1 MLKRLILAAALALT
15 HAGTALA
22 AHPLITDDT
31 GTQGKG
37 KFQLEVTGE
46 AGRDKERLGG
56 VVTRETGGELA
67 VALSAGLSDTVDL
80 VVGVPWVWSRVKED
94 GILTGDEQGIG
105 DLCLELK
112 WRLLELGG
120 FSLAVKPGV
129 TIPTGDEHKGLGN
142 GKASYG
148 ATLIASQELGPV
160 TLHANGAYS
169 RNEYKIA
176 VDREL
181 NRHDIWHAS
190 VAGVYRAAQN
200 LQLLANYGMES
211 NGEHG
216 NDTWPAFLLGGVIYT
231 VAENLDLDLGV
242 KRGLSGPEADL
253 TYLAGVAYRF

>member
-1 MLKRLILAAALALT
+1 MLKKIILSGALVLVL
-15 HAGTALA
+15 AGTALA

-31 GTQGKG
+31 GTQGRG

-46 AGRDKERLGG
+46 ISRDKERLAGRS
-56 VVTRETGGELA
+56 TRDTGGELA
-67 VALSAGLSDTVDL
+67 VALSAGLADTVDL

-94 GILTGDEQGIG
+94 GILTGDDQGIG
-105 DLCLELK
+105 DLSLELK

-129 TIPTGDEHKGLGN
+129 TLPTGDEHRGLGN

-160 TLHANGAYS
+160 TLHANGAYT
-169 RNEYKIA
+169 RNEYKLA
-176 VDREL
+176 ADREL

-190 VAGVYRAAQN
+190 VAGAYRATRD
-200 LQLLANYGMES
+200 LQLVANYGVES

-216 NDTWPAFLLGGVIYT
+216 NNTWPAFLLGGVIYT
-231 VAENLDLDLGV
+231 VTENLDLDLGV
-242 KRGLSGPEADL
+242 KRGLNGPEADL
-253 TYLAGVAYRF
+253 SYLAGVACRF